1 MKGKILSY
9 TNERVKIYR
18 IWGVGSN
25 AAMIKLQLY
34 ALVAVGIRVTLGQ
47 DWHIN
52 YWDLFS
58 SFLQLLFI
66 QGEICNS
73 GSTGPHHIK
82 NSLHRWD
89 AWGCIQ
95 LKLATYRLS
104 CEIFWEG
111 CRQKKRWKGLKG
123 REESGEEGRGGR
135 GRAWRAVSAVRES
148 TWPCG
153 GDDTGIVWKFS
164 SVLLAAFEKVPLI
177 WNYYVGITCLPLLNK
192 YKRNDLN

>member
-9 TNERVKIYR
+9 TNEWVKIYR

-123 REESGEEGRGGR
+123 REESGEGQSLE
-135 GRAWRAVSAVRES
+135 
-148 TWPCG
+148 
-153 GDDTGIVWKFS
+153 S
-164 SVLLAAFEKVPLI
+164 SVRSARVHVAVWRRWHRHCLKVLFCPLSCIRKSSSNLKLLRWYYLPSSFE
-177 WNYYVGITCLPLLNK
+177 
-192 YKRNDLN
+192 